1 MVSVRVVKIV
11 DVVDSSP
18 VEEWVAVGW
27 GSSVMGHTV
36 VEATMVSVV
45 TNVVLADAG
54 QLVTVEGHAVT
65 VAVRVVRIV
74 EVVEP
79 AGGGDGC
86 LVCGPDGNGRL
97 LCGTDGNG
105 RLVCGPDGYGR
116 TRREE
121 TPVED
126 ETAKEEGEEEGVI

>member
-1 MVSVRVVKIV
+1 VTETGHAVMVSVRVVKIV

-18 VEEWVAVGW
+18 REEWVAVGW
-27 GSSVMGHTV
+27 GSSVIGGHTV

-54 QLVTVEGHAVT
+54 QLVTVEGHAVS
-65 VAVRVVRIV
+65 VAVRVVRMV

-86 LVCGPDGNGRL
+86 LLCGPDG
-97 LCGTDGNG
+97 
-105 RLVCGPDGYGR
+105 
-116 TRREE
+116 
-121 TPVED
+121 
-126 ETAKEEGEEEGVI
+126 